1 MASERARELWA
12 SLQAEP
18 KPSDLDLS
26 AQRQAIEH
34 AEDRTSEPA
43 HVVFE
48 PAPEVGGLWA
58 IPTLLEQREPP
69 RSGLYLHG
77 GGYIVGTPASRRKTA
92 GHIAHATSARVLVP
106 SYRLAPEHR
115 FPAAVEDALRAYE
128 FLLSRDARAERTFVV
143 GDSSGG
149 GLAVAT
155 LLAAQRA
162 NVPLPAACAVI
173 SPWADLACTGESMAR
188 RAKAD
193 VIRTREDLLAMAEQY
208 LGTHDAHD
216 PLASPVYAKLDGLC
230 PLLALVGGDE
240 ILRDDAV
247 RLVCGFSA
255 GGADTTLFIGGGMQH
270 DWPIW
275 AGALPEAD
283 EAMAMLGTWI
293 RSHTGALRG
302 A

>member
-1 MASERARELWA
+1 MV
-12 SLQAEP
+12 EP
-18 KPSDLDLS
+18 KSLELDLR
-26 AQRQAIEH
+26 AQREVGEH
-34 AEDRTSEPA
+34 HEDRTSEPE

-48 PAPEVGGLWA
+48 PAPEVDGLWA

-77 GGYIVGTPASRRKTA
+77 GGYITGSPAARRKTA

-115 FPAAVEDALRAYE
+115 FPAAVQDALHAYE
-128 FLLSRDARAERTFVV
+128 LLLSRDARSERTFIA

-155 LLAAQRA
+155 LLAAQQA
-162 NVPLPAACAVI
+162 NVPLPAACVVI
-173 SPWADLACTGESMAR
+173 SPWADLLCSGESMTR

-193 VIRTREDLLAMAEQY
+193 VIVARENLLHMAEQY
-208 LGTHDAHD
+208 LGAQDAHE
-216 PLASPVYAKLDGLC
+216 PLASPVFAKLDGLC

-240 ILRDDAV
+240 IVRDDAA

-255 GGADTTLFIGGGMQH
+255 GGADATLFVGGGMQH
-270 DWPIW
+270 IWPTW
-275 AGALPEAD
+275 VGALPEAD
-283 EAMAMLGTWI
+283 EAMAMVGAWV
-293 RSHTGALRG
+293 RAHTGALRTV
-302 A
+302 